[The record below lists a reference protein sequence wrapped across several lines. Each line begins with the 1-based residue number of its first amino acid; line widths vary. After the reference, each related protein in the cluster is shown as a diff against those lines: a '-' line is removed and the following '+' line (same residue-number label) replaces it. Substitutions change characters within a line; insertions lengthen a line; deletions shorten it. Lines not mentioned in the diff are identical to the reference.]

1 MEIKCPICGRR
12 IKLDHFIFENY
23 FGSVKCFPCSSM
35 LEVKIR
41 DGVLLDSNSIVKS
54 IDLSHALHRIE
65 TVRKLS
71 H

>member
-12 IKLDHFIFENY
+12 INLEHLIFENY
-23 FGSVKCFPCSSM
+23 FGTVKCFSCISM

-41 DGVLLDSNSIVKS
+41 DGVLLDSNCVVKS